1 MANDKETKELAIRG
15 EMGLA
20 AQEFFEALDHKD
32 VVKQLRTRVE
42 GAWIYQFPVAG
53 KQVVNLGVD
62 GAVETAIALAQ
73 MSQGKFVIEAI
84 PGTTSIQDFGDS
96 IDAET
101 FAGLFTKGFDGNGH
115 EAKIEL
121 TRISGYCSQPKHK
134 KKRDGGTFEVQHPRI
149 QAVHKAQ
156 RNAFNKLIPEKLRK
170 TIIAIAQKEGK
181 VEQENGRSSKPAP
194 KQTKKTH
201 MANGGTGSAFE
212 GQLNE
217 IGKLLTDEDLPEK
230 IRDQCD
236 AAVKAGLTSK
246 QAEAWMGTLKDAI
259 NRKKAKDG
267 ELNV

>member
-1 MANDKETKELAIRG
+1 MGNGDTKEVAVRG
-15 EMGLA
+15 KMALA
-20 AQEFFEALDHKD
+20 AQEFFEQLDHKD

-84 PGTTSIQDFGDS
+84 PNTTSIHDFGDS
-96 IDAET
+96 IDAEC
-101 FAGLFTKGFDGNGH
+101 FAGLFSKGFEDGQ
-115 EAKIEL
+115 EVKVEL

-134 KKRDGGTFEVQHPRI
+134 KKRDGDTFEVQHPRI

-181 VEQENGRSSKPAP
+181 TEQENGGSSKPAP
-194 KQTKKTH
+194 RQTKKAQ
-201 MANGGTGSAFE
+201 MSNSGSGSAFE
-212 GQLNE
+212 AQLNE
-217 IGKLLTDEDLPEK
+217 IAKLLADENLPENT
-230 IRDQCD
+230 RAQCD
-236 AAVKAGLTSK
+236 KAVNAGLTSK
-246 QAEAWMGTLKDAI
+246 QAEAWMGTLKQAI
-259 NRKKAKDG
+259 NRKKAEGD
-267 ELNV
+267 ELGV